1 MGCCH
6 STTTGGR
13 DGEARDAG
21 RNAVSFSSR
30 QRSARRE
37 MDGRFRQHQSR
48 GHRQTMSSE
57 YIFGVKNPFA
67 KFVGKEEGEEKG
79 GASNDEEEI
88 SRNDDDDDEGEISL
102 DRASSTNTIDS
113 SNNTQGEETEETEES
128 EGALNDQMRLLKK
141 ERKLSDDR
149 EGGKMEFLSAAFMRR
164 GFGVGAGSN
173 ANDNNKNSKSKHRRT
188 ESEPPPKVT
197 GRGNNSNNS
206 SNNSG
211 KEQPSGRTSRMSR
224 LVSETADDSY
234 KAFEDDGEDEQ
245 QTQIEQKNALR
256 RSMTTNA
263 TLSTG
268 PTAATRHFRSLSV
281 SAAKFERGLDGSNV
295 GKDLRASIFEALEK
309 SNTNKEDVP
318 QQLDRPATPFDD
330 NNCCPTCLEEY
341 HDDNPKITL
350 ACAHHF
356 HLACIVEW
364 NERGHSECPMC
375 MTDVGFYIDD
385 GN

>member
-1 MGCCH
+1 M
-6 STTTGGR
+6 TTTKVR
-13 DGEARDAG
+13 
-21 RNAVSFSSR
+21 FS
-30 QRSARRE
+30 
-37 MDGRFRQHQSR
+37 M
-48 GHRQTMSSE
+48 
-57 YIFGVKNPFA
+57 
-67 KFVGKEEGEEKG
+67 
-79 GASNDEEEI
+79 
-88 SRNDDDDDEGEISL
+88 

-211 KEQPSGRTSRMSR
+211 KEQPSGRTPRMSR

-245 QTQIEQKNALR
+245 QTQIEQKNVR

-268 PTAATRHFRSLSV
+268 PTAATRHFRGLSV

-318 QQLDRPATPFDD
+318 QQVDRPATPFDD

-350 ACAHHF
+350 ASPPLPSRVYRRMERKRPQRVSNVHDRRWVLHRRRQ
-356 HLACIVEW
+356 LKNTACNFKCISS
-364 NERGHSECPMC
+364 RGKTLLSAGAASHVSTFC
-375 MTDVGFYIDD
+375 I
-385 GN
+385 